1 MFYTNVTLTAIK
13 QANLGFILSVM
24 AEYMREQRCSLGV
37 MHRTEVRPLQ
47 VGEET
52 EDGSDI
58 DNPDSINDFDAE
70 GR

>member
-1 MFYTNVTLTAIK
+1 MTLTAIN

-37 MHRTEVRPLQ
+37 MHRTVVRPLQ

-52 EDGSDI
+52 EDGSDNN
-58 DNPDSINDFDAE
+58 NPDSGDDLAAE
-70 GR
+70 G

>member
-1 MFYTNVTLTAIK
+1 MTLTAIN

-37 MHRTEVRPLQ
+37 MHRTEVRRLQ
-47 VGEET
+47 VREET
-52 EDGSDI
+52 EDGSDNN
-58 DNPDSINDFDAE
+58 NPDSGNDLAVK